1 MCITDVD
8 INLQINPKNL
18 FYYLKE
24 KNVFVAVQKMKTG
37 LRIVNKSKIVEKN
50 MFIERP

>member
-24 KNVFVAVQKMKTG
+24 KKCIC
-37 LRIVNKSKIVEKN
+37 RSVEN
-50 MFIERP
+50 ENWIAYHE